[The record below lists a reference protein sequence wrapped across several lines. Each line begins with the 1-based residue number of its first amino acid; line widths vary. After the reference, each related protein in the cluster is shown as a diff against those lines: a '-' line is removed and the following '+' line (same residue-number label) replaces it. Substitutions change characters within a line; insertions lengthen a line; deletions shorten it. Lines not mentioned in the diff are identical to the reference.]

1 MRRILAVIFSVLMI
15 ISVLSTFAIAVEPQS
30 DIVLYVSPD
39 GIDSAKGTQEE
50 PMSLTA
56 AKEYLKGKKEEASSA
71 TVYLMG
77 GTYIL
82 TDTLEF
88 TEEDMGNVIY
98 CAFENQEVIF
108 SGATPITGFT
118 EDTANGVKVFKTT
131 VDVSSEDK
139 IFKTLFSDTRVL
151 TTPRYPESG
160 YFTVTKLAPE
170 DDLWTEDNT
179 PWPYTRGSRSFYAST
194 SDIKHDFHNMTDV
207 NIRILHYWHDELMNV
222 TSYNKSNGKIGLSR
236 PSSMLI
242 TEGDRYY
249 FENVFE
255 ELDSPCEWY
264 LDTKTGELY
273 YVPVDGEIAEDL
285 TLYSSVNNKLITIN
299 GVSALSFQGIRFTR
313 TDWEFPTTHEMYK
326 DDWTV
331 KNNIDFPQAALFVD
345 GAVEVDYAEDIHFT
359 NCEFTDLGGTA
370 IKLRYGVRNSSI
382 ENCYFENIAAT
393 AIFVG
398 GMNYY
403 PENIE
408 YTSNIT
414 IRNNE
419 IYKYGRKFHCA
430 IGIHI
435 TYCDTAI
442 VQNNEI
448 HDGFYT
454 GISVGWT
461 WGYAYHS
468 TKNITINRNLI
479 YNIGQGWLS
488 DMGGIYMLGRQPGT
502 TISENVI
509 HNVAAD
515 PGEGGYGGWGI
526 YLDEGSSFMI
536 VEKNLVYS
544 CGNQSFNTHYGEGN
558 IIRNNIAAFSGEGLV
573 STGII
578 EENHATAY
586 YYNNIFIT
594 KDKAPIYINMMDT
607 AHFYDNG
614 NLMWSITEGEELYC
628 IIWDSPIPIND
639 AIKQGFINDVT
650 IADPLFKDAENFD
663 VTLHEKSP
671 AFEMNFE
678 AWDYSLA
685 GTIKGTIIGLNKQ
698 GGLTAYNDEAAHQ
711 PVYQFPGVSIDNKIP
726 LIASI
731 IAIPLLVLWLIV
743 CIIKCR
749 KSYIMPLLSSML
761 AVVLIPAIYDNY
773 IAWTPT
779 FYFPLVFLLGAAAA
793 IVPATTSNLKGRS
806 RKRVTLIFILNFL
819 LSSGL
824 FLGLAGIF
832 NMLLSA
838 GTPPVIGLA
847 ILAMIIYMVIN
858 TIILLVHIR
867 KKNIEAKMMFD
878 YFDTNDVP
886 DEDTE
891 EAIEEPSVK
900 KTDEHAEAP
909 ETEETTI

>member
-1 MRRILAVIFSVLMI
+1 MRKILAILFSICMIFSM
-15 ISVLSTFAIAVEPQS
+15 LSTFVIAVEPQS

-39 GIDSAKGTQEE
+39 GSDSATGTQDK
-50 PMSLTA
+50 PMTLIA
-56 AKEYLKGKKEEASSA
+56 AKEYLKTQKDNATSA

-77 GTYIL
+77 GTYAL
-82 TDTLEF
+82 TETLEF
-88 TEEDMGNVIY
+88 TADDMSNVTY

-118 EDTANGVKVFKTT
+118 ESTANGVKVFKTT

-151 TTPRYPESG
+151 TTPRYPETG
-160 YFTVTKLAPE
+160 YFTVNALASE

-179 PWPYTRGSRSFYAST
+179 PWEYTRGARAFYANT
-194 SDIKHDFHNMTDV
+194 ADIKHNFHNITDV

-222 TSYNKSNGKIGLSR
+222 TSYNNSNGKIGLSR

-242 TEGDRYY
+242 SEGDRYY

-273 YVPVDGEIAEDL
+273 YVPVDGEIAEEL
-285 TLYSSVNNKLITIN
+285 TLYTSLNNKLITIN
-299 GVSALSFQGIRFTR
+299 GVSSISFKGIRFTR

-331 KNNIDFPQAALFVD
+331 KNNIDHPQAALFVE
-345 GAVEVDYAEDIHFT
+345 GAVEIDYAADIHFT
-359 NCEFTDLGGTA
+359 NCEFTDIGGTA
-370 IKLRYGVRNSSI
+370 IKYRNGVRKSSI

-398 GMNYY
+398 GYNYY
-403 PENIE
+403 PENAE
-408 YTSNIT
+408 YTSDIT

-435 TYCDTAI
+435 TYCDTALI
-442 VQNNEI
+442 QNNEI
-448 HDGFYT
+448 HDGYYT
-454 GISVGWT
+454 GISVGWV
-461 WGYAYHS
+461 WGYAYHA

-515 PGEGGYGGWGI
+515 PGEGGYGGWGV

-573 STGII
+573 SPGIR

-607 AHFYDNG
+607 SHFYDNG
-614 NLMWSITEGEELYC
+614 NLMWSITEDEELYC
-628 IIWDSPIPIND
+628 ILWDKPITIKD
-639 AIKQGFINDVT
+639 AIEQGFINDVT
-650 IADPLFKDAENFD
+650 IADPLFKNAMNFD
-663 VTLHEKSP
+663 FTLHEKSP

-685 GTIKGTIIGLNKQ
+685 GTIKGTTIGLNKE
-698 GGLTAYNDEAAHQ
+698 GGLTAYNDEATHQ
-711 PVYQFPGVSIDNKIP
+711 PAYQFPGTSIENIIP

-731 IAIPLLVLWLIV
+731 IALPLFILWLIV
-743 CIIKCR
+743 CIRKCK
-749 KSYIMPLLSSML
+749 KSYIMPLLSSIL

-773 IAWTPT
+773 ISWIPLL
-779 FYFPLVFLLGAAAA
+779 YFPLVFLLGAAAA

-806 RKRVTLIFILNFL
+806 KKRVILIFVLNFL

-832 NMLLSA
+832 NMLLSP

-847 ILAMIIYMVIN
+847 ILAMIIYMIIN

-867 KKNIEAKMMFD
+867 KENKKNEAYD
-878 YFDTNDVP
+878 ENDII
-886 DEDTE
+886 DENNIDVTE
-891 EAIEEPSVK
+891 ELADEVSESTNEES
-900 KTDEHAEAP
+900 
-909 ETEETTI
+909 ETEETTK